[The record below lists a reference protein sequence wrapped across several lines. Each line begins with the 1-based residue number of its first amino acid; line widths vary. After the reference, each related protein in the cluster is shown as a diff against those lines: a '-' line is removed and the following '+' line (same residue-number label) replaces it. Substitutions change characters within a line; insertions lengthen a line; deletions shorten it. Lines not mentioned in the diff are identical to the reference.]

1 MKQLKW
7 LVFGCLI
14 FAFLSLMFLSNTID
28 LYVDASNAANNA
40 DDPSQPDEVV
50 KLIFIHHS
58 CGENWLEDGNGGLG
72 IALRDNNYFVS
83 DTNYSWGTDN
93 IGDTTD
99 IGHWWNW
106 FRGPQSA
113 TYLGE
118 LYTESGQ
125 NSSYSR
131 LASDPGGENQI
142 VMFKS
147 CYPNSYLGGDPTA
160 PPTTGDNPLR
170 GQPYDSG
177 YHTVE
182 NAKGIYNDLLVYFAT
197 RQDKL
202 FIAVTAPAQVDHET
216 DSTHAGNARA
226 FNDWLVEDWLDGYA
240 HNNVA
245 VWDFYNVLTSNG
257 GSVDVNDLGQE
268 TGNHHRWWNGAVQHI
283 HTVDNNYS
291 SYPTGDSHPTS
302 AGNQKATGEFV
313 ELLNVFY
320 NRWQGTTGPP
330 SDTPTPTATTKP
342 PTGPQTVIFQ
352 QGVSPDASYAG
363 AADTV
368 LSNAPE
374 ESNINLGSYHTLEVW
389 YGDGEEVRRSLMRWD
404 ISSLPADARV
414 SAASVELYRYDAGPD
429 ADMQAALYLLTSE
442 WTEGSGHLLPPGEGY
457 VPDGA
462 TWNIASP
469 GTNWTTPGGD
479 YDTTTNFG
487 NGPNGI
493 VDQIAL
499 PTTLEDGWV
508 SLDATAAVRAWVEQ
522 GVSNYGLLLRPLSG
536 DYTYHYFH
544 SADAEFHDPPNL
556 RPRLV
561 VTYTVG
567 GDTEDQFLYL
577 PLVLMDD

>member
-14 FAFLSLMFLSNTID
+14 LAFLSLMFLSDRID
-28 LYVDASNAANNA
+28 LYVDASTAANNA
-40 DDPSQPDEVV
+40 DDPSQPDEAV

-72 IALRDNNYFVS
+72 LALRDNNYFVS
-83 DTNYSWGTDN
+83 DTNYGWGTDY

-106 FRGPQSA
+106 FRGPESE
-113 TYLGE
+113 TYLSE

-125 NSSYSR
+125 HSSYSR
-131 LASDPGGENQI
+131 LTSDPGGENQI
-142 VMFKS
+142 IMFKS
-147 CYPNSYLGGDPTA
+147 CYPNSYLGGDPNA
-160 PPTTGDNPLR
+160 PPTTGENPLR

-202 FIAVTAPAQVDHET
+202 FIVITAPPQAQFET
-216 DSTHAGNARA
+216 DSTHADNARA
-226 FNDWLVEDWLDGYA
+226 FNDWLVENWLDSYA
-240 HNNVA
+240 YDNVA

-268 TGNHHRWWNGAVQHI
+268 TGNHHRWWSGAVQYI
-283 HTVDNNYS
+283 HTEDNNYS

-320 NRWQGTTGPP
+320 NRWQGSAAPPP
-330 SDTPTPTATTKP
+330 S
-342 PTGPQTVIFQ
+342 GPQTIIFQ
-352 QGVSPDASYAG
+352 EGVSPDATYAG
-363 AADTV
+363 ATDTI
-368 LSNAPE
+368 LSNYTTDE
-374 ESNINLGSYHTLEVW
+374 VDESNINLGGYHTLEVW
-389 YGDGEEVRRSLMRWD
+389 YGEGEEHRRSLMRWD
-404 ISSLPADARV
+404 ISAVPANATV
-414 SAASVELYRYDAGPD
+414 NTASVELYRYEPGPEN
-429 ADMQAALYLLTSE
+429 DMQVALYLLTRE
-442 WTEGSGHLLPPGEGY
+442 WTEGTGFEIDPGSGY
-457 VPDGA
+457 IPDGA
-462 TWNIASP
+462 TWNLAST

-479 YDTTTNFG
+479 YDPTTDYG
-487 NGPNGI
+487 HGPNG
-493 VDQIAL
+493 VLDQIAL
-499 PTTLEDGWV
+499 PTTLENGWV

-522 GVSNYGLLLRPLSG
+522 GVPNYGLLLRPLSG

-544 SADAEFHDPPNL
+544 SAEQHTTPNL

-561 VTYTVG
+561 VNYTIDG
-567 GDTEDQFLYL
+567 ISFDRFIYL
-577 PLVLMDD
+577 PLVSMD